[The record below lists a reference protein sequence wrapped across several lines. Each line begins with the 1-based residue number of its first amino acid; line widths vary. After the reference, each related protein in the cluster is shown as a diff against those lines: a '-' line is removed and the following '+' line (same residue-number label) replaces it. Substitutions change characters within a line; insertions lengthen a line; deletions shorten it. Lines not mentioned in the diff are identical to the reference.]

1 MKKSKICGILI
12 VVPVITC
19 GKKSMFVDLDES
31 VDGQV
36 TFGDSSKIP
45 IKGK

>member
-1 MKKSKICGILI
+1 MWYLDSGSSNHM
-12 VVPVITC
+12 C

-36 TFGDSSKIP
+36 TFGDSLKIP